1 MEMKTPN
8 KKLGNVKYVE
18 SYDFRQPKLFSKEIM
33 RTLQSIHDV
42 FSRNLARIFSTSLR
56 YKVDISQH
64 EIKQLSSPEFVQ
76 NIESPSTIYLLN
88 VGELG
93 GEIIVVLPPEF
104 CIHLIERQSGGQ
116 GRNLSQR
123 RTLTVIEEKIIN
135 RIMKNVNQEIVNA
148 WEPYM
153 DFSIDKTTYESKPE
167 NLHLASVDP
176 TIIVKFKVDLG
187 GKEIEVGVSYSYSLL
202 KKAMS
207 DTLLKKGI
215 KSKMEELSDEEMQAY
230 QRTLEKAKVRVQPL
244 LGTTSLTLNE
254 IINLKEGD
262 TIPLKQKSDNPLNVR
277 INGTTKMTAYPGVI
291 QGRRAIK
298 VFELLEEINETELV

>member
-1 MEMKTPN
+1 MEMKAQ
-8 KKLGNVKYVE
+8 KRAQGKVKYVE

-33 RTLQSIHDV
+33 RTLRTIHDV
-42 FSRNLARIFSTSLR
+42 FSRNLSRIFSSSLR
-56 YKVDISQH
+56 YKVDISLSK
-64 EIKQLSSPEFVQ
+64 IIQLSSPDFVQ
-76 NIESPSTIYLLN
+76 NIESPSTIYLLS
-88 VGELG
+88 VDELG

-116 GRNLSQR
+116 GRSLQER
-123 RTLTVIEEKIIN
+123 RTLTVIEEKIIH
-135 RIMKNVNQEIVNA
+135 RIIKNINNEIVSA

-153 DFSIDKTTYESKPE
+153 DFSIDSTTYESKPE

-187 GKEIEVGVSYSYSLL
+187 EEELEVGVSYSYSLL

-207 DTLLKKGI
+207 DTILKKGI
-215 KSKMEELSDEEMQAY
+215 KSKQEELSGEEMEAY
-230 QRTLEKAKVRVQPL
+230 RRTLQKAKVRIQPL
-244 LGTTSLTLNE
+244 LGTARLTLDE

-262 TIPLKQKSDNPLNVR
+262 TIPLKQKSDKPLEVR
-277 INGTTKMTAYPGVI
+277 INGTTKLTAYPGVI
-291 QGRRAIK
+291 QGRRAVK